1 MREDGKK
8 PLPKHADNKVWKS
21 MLFIGSTSNNYSSGH
36 DISNMIYHQLSL

>member
-21 MLFIGSTSNNYSSGH
+21 MLFADPHPIIIVPDT
-36 DISNMIYHQLSL
+36 ILVI